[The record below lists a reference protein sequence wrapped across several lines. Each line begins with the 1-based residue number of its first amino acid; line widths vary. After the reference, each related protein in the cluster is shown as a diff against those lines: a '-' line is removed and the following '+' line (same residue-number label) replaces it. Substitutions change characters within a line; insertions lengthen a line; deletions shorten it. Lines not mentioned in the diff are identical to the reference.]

1 LQTANLGVLL
11 NFPVSRGTPQIW
23 RYGVR
28 PQGLIVR
35 AYDLY
40 RRRPP
45 SDLREAIAYDDK
57 DGVLVVDKGG
67 LSGDVYD
74 VDLKGG
80 DYTVEAQSAEYGEE
94 QHERNFQ
101 LLSESAGRL
110 GSRLIPV
117 VPGSIIPEY
126 ARFVEVL
133 ERKHL
138 SGKQF
143 EIVALDAIRYAYK
156 GAGAL
161 GAHYYEDVATFTAK
175 AKEALGD
182 RTLLVAGLSPASM
195 IVASH
200 AGAGL
205 LSSLSWVSAAN
216 YGRLL
221 LSTAEQFVPAD
232 LDKAA
237 IKQKLARCACPI
249 CKMDSRRTKSLIE
262 YLDLKPAMAEE
273 RFRIYAEDG
282 PRGFRARC
290 IHNSWA
296 LVEMIETINKVTALS
311 EGRPTA
317 SSFMAMGLH
326 LPEPVMSGLRTVDR
340 IRALGLRARSAQ
352 QFALSQ
358 SSARS

>member
-1 LQTANLGVLL
+1 MSIRLEDSKVDKNAYINDSLRRRPILQTANLGVLL

-40 RRRPP
+40 RRRP
-45 SDLREAIAYDDK
+45 
-57 DGVLVVDKGG
+57 
-67 LSGDVYD
+67 
-74 VDLKGG
+74 
-80 DYTVEAQSAEYGEE
+80 
-94 QHERNFQ
+94 
-101 LLSESAGRL
+101 
-110 GSRLIPV
+110 
-117 VPGSIIPEY
+117 
-126 ARFVEVL
+126 RFVEVL

-205 LSSLSWVSAAN
+205 LSSLCWVSAAN

-237 IKQKLARCACPI
+237 IKQRLARCACPI

-262 YLDLKPAMAEE
+262 YLDLKPSIGTTHRVVRHNPDSPERPEE
-273 RFRIYAEDG
+273 RHTLLDESFW
-282 PRGFRARC
+282 PR
-290 IHNSWA
+290 
-296 LVEMIETINKVTALS
+296 
-311 EGRPTA
+311 
-317 SSFMAMGLH
+317 
-326 LPEPVMSGLRTVDR
+326 
-340 IRALGLRARSAQ
+340 
-352 QFALSQ
+352 
-358 SSARS
+358 SSAKPFHNRHSHPNIQKEV